1 MYEHDFCEY
10 AVEKK
15 KEGAY
20 LAKMILAT
28 VLATAAVIAVL
39 VLLMP
44 YEVSFGLIALA
55 AVGALVWYLSRYT
68 FIEYEYSQTGA
79 TLDFAAVYSKQYRR
93 EILSIDLKK
102 SARRIAPYTDG
113 NFGDGFRPKKVTDLR
128 SAKQTPNA
136 YAVIYEEE
144 NGQSAVLFDAN
155 KRIVENIWHQVP
167 SVTVRSDTLP
177 EA

>member
-15 KEGAY
+15 KEGSY
-20 LAKMILAT
+20 LGKT
-28 VLATAAVIAVL
+28 VLV
-39 VLLMP
+39 
-44 YEVSFGLIALA
+44 IALA
-55 AVGALVWYLSRYT
+55 AVALAVIALTLLPLSPAYGLLGIAVVAVILWYLSRYT
-68 FIEYEYSQTGA
+68 SIEYEYSQTGA

-136 YAVIYEEE
+136 YAVVYEDE
-144 NGQSAVLFDAN
+144 NGQNAVLFDAN